1 MTSLAAVVLQPSNL
15 AAPSRAV
22 VEDRMTRGQVFGLAL
37 GLDLAGW
44 AAVILFLCM
53 I

>member
-1 MTSLAAVVLQPSNL
+1 MTNL
-15 AAPSRAV
+15 AAAVFQPRSMAAPRRAV
-22 VEDRMTRGQVFGLAL
+22 VEDRMTRGQLFGLAL

-44 AAVILFLCM
+44 AAVSLFLCT